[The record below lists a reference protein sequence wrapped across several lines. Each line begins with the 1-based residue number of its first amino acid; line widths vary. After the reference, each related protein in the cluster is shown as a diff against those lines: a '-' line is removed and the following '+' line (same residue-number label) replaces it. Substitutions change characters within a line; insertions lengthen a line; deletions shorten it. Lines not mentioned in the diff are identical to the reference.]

1 MIRYENE
8 YEYDHKNTILY
19 QTLSVRVSMFV
30 RDKRSMMKYYEKY
43 LVKSEKDEGRR
54 KRGGLYELCELN
66 TYDVVQKLYSYLNR
80 NNVLLCPSNCL
91 SFIQFNPTVSST
103 E

>member
-1 MIRYENE
+1 MSITLNLRTQCTIRYNDNMIRYENK

-43 LVKSEKDEGRR
+43 LV
-54 KRGGLYELCELN
+54 N
-66 TYDVVQKLYSYLNR
+66 TLQ
-80 NNVLLCPSNCL
+80 
-91 SFIQFNPTVSST
+91 Q
-103 E
+103 

>member
-1 MIRYENE
+1 MSITLNLRTQCTIRYNDNMIRYENE

-43 LVKSEKDEGRR
+43 LV
-54 KRGGLYELCELN
+54 N
-66 TYDVVQKLYSYLNR
+66 TLQ
-80 NNVLLCPSNCL
+80 
-91 SFIQFNPTVSST
+91 Q
-103 E
+103 